1 MSKDNL
7 EKLEKSLD
15 LEGEFDSTDVSL
27 SDESMELIR
36 QDTRRRLVVEF
47 QQTRIQMKLMQ
58 KIGNEEGCQRAEA
71 AAKDL
76 LKMIKSIDDGEV

>member
-1 MSKDNL
+1 MSADNL

-15 LEGEFDSTDVSL
+15 LEGEFDNTDVSL
-27 SDESMELIR
+27 SDESMALIR
-36 QDTRRRLVVEF
+36 QDTRRRMVVEF
-47 QQTRIQMKLMQ
+47 QQTRVQMKLMQ

-76 LKMIKSIDDGEV
+76 LKMIKAIDDGEV